1 LKGRRWRG
9 SRGQGLTELALIAPL
24 FSALL
29 LVFACWAHL
38 ALIRLALIQ
47 LTRDTSIL
55 LARDADHWLESP
67 SLQQDE
73 MRELAK
79 QYPLLE
85 KRYLDLDVEPMPLVG
100 DMNPGSGYLG
110 KLIAGATVHLRYH
123 LQPRGLIGQ
132 IYPKGLDLEEW
143 AAVQGDPWCNPMET
157 AVKAF
162 L

>member
-1 LKGRRWRG
+1 M
-9 SRGQGLTELALIAPL
+9 LA
-24 FSALL
+24 SD
-29 LVFACWAHL
+29 AH
-38 ALIRLALIQ
+38 
-47 LTRDTSIL
+47 
-55 LARDADHWLESP
+55 HWLESA

-85 KRYLDLDVEPMPLVG
+85 TRYLDLDVEPLTVAG
-100 DMNPGSGYLG
+100 SMNLGSGYLG

-123 LQPRGLIGQ
+123 LQPRGLLGK
-132 IYPKGLDLEEW
+132 IYPGGLDLEEW

-157 AVKAF
+157 VVKAF